1 MTNMTVEE
9 LDEIDPDAAR
19 WWWVFLMTGI
29 AWVLVSFIVLAYE
42 PTSATL
48 IAYMVGAV
56 LIVAG
61 ANELMEIG
69 FAPSWKWLHAVLGG
83 LFIVAGVFAFIEPF
97 QIFGVL
103 ALLIGWYLLVKGT
116 FDVIMSIMERDVL
129 PLWGL
134 VLGAGIIEIV
144 IGLWAIGYPGR
155 SAALLI
161 LWVGIGA
168 LMRGI
173 TEIFFA
179 FRLRGSGR
187 AQAAFA

>member
-1 MTNMTVEE
+1 MTTLTVEE
-9 LDEIDPDAAR
+9 IDSDPDAAR

-29 AWVLVSFIVLAYE
+29 AWVLVAFVVLAYE
-42 PTSATL
+42 PTSAAL
-48 IAYMVGAV
+48 IGFMVGAL

-69 FAPSWKWLHAVLGG
+69 FAPTWKWLHAVLGG
-83 LFIVAGVFAFIEPF
+83 LFIIAGVFAFIEPF
-97 QIFGVL
+97 QIFGIL

-134 VLGAGIIEIV
+134 VLGAGIIQIA

-187 AQAAFA
+187 SQAAFA